1 MRGISVRTVFN
12 NLHLVVPAVNKAAGI
27 SAHKIAVEVRE
38 DIHDAMEAP
47 KHGNTYLIGGKIHQ
61 ASAPGEAPAVF
72 SGDLIASVKEEQ
84 VNATTWDV
92 PAEGKDGQQM
102 WEYGMNGPASARPF
116 LRPAADK
123 ARAKYGNA
131 VKIAVTDEMGKL

>member
-92 PAEGKDGQQM
+92 LPMAKMGSKWGIR
-102 WEYGMNGPASARPF
+102 MNGPASARPF
-116 LRPAADK
+116 LRPAATRP
-123 ARAKYGNA
+123 AAKFGNA
-131 VKIAVTDEMGKL
+131 VRLQ